1 MTTLRTVATDEP
13 AVTLRNDWSV
23 AMCWRNLLLAHWP
36 VRAHVLRPL
45 IPAPLEIETFDG
57 WAWIGI
63 VPFHL
68 TIRYRFMPF
77 GLSFPEV
84 NVRTYVRCGNESGV
98 WFLSLD
104 ADSRLAVAVARHQY
118 ALPYHRGD
126 IRMLTVAAGHREHV
140 RLF

>member
-118 ALPYHRGD
+118 ALPYHRAHQNVNGGC
-126 IRMLTVAAGHREHV
+126 RASRTSA
-140 RLF
+140 LF